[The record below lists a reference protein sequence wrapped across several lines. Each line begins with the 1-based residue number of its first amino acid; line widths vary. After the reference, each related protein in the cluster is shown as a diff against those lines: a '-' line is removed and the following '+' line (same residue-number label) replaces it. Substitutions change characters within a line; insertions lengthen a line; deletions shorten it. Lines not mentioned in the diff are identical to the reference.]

1 MISHDDTQVIYITS
15 WVFGWNKGV
24 FSENQPTSWTF
35 SLTKAKTV
43 AAGGF
48 SVVPQWGRVLFEFAF
63 RFIDYSGL
71 GGINNLGGQTA
82 DTKSENDSYKMSSKY
97 FFFAKNQTLPSTR

>member
-43 AAGGF
+43 ATGGF
-48 SVVPQWGRVLFEFAF
+48 SVFHNGPETFLYSHAF
-63 RFIDYSGL
+63 YIL
-71 GGINNLGGQTA
+71 
-82 DTKSENDSYKMSSKY
+82 DTI
-97 FFFAKNQTLPSTR
+97 

>member
-43 AAGGF
+43 AAGGA
-48 SVVPQWGRVLFEFAF
+48 QWGRDLFELPY

-82 DTKSENDSYKMSSKY
+82 NTKS
-97 FFFAKNQTLPSTR
+97 